1 VLSFAKSKKARCVE
15 GDPGEGIKMFY
26 VSVDVRVVLT
36 SFSLK
41 SEITSL
47 HVALPF
53 THLNCCAF
61 LLLADSLFNFQSL
74 KRTAFQFYLLLHI
87 SSIDWLT
94 FHIHMKNKKAERRSR
109 KFQRFSSGKAFSSNV
124 RPM

>member
-1 VLSFAKSKKARCVE
+1 
-15 GDPGEGIKMFY
+15 MFY

-36 SFSLK
+36 SFTLK
-41 SEITSL
+41 SKITSL

-53 THLNCCAF
+53 THLNCCTF

-74 KRTAFQFYLLLHI
+74 KRTTFQFYLLFHI

-94 FHIHMKNKKAERRSR
+94 FHIHMKKKAERRSR
-109 KFQRFSSGKAFSSNV
+109 KFQRFSSGKAF
-124 RPM
+124 